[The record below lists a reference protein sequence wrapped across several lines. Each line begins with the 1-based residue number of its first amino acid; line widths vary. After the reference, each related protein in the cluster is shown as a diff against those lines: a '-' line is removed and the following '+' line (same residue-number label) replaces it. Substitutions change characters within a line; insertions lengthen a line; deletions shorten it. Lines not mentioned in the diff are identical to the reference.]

1 MSALSSVV
9 GQLRSVVCLPCASE
23 GLFILLIPLNKVTNK
38 SQSAKKWIYFDV
50 CKALGIGNPY
60 QIKTRLDGDDLISNE
75 VTTGCA
81 YNHQGRGDGGYLC
94 TTEVSTK
101 SKNQYGEFIRTVT
114 LLYVRPKHPY
124 IDIKYV
130 KKNMTILLSRFF
142 FLTLR
147 SIIRFSKPIYIIKV
161 YEETKV
167 L

>member
-1 MSALSSVV
+1 M
-9 GQLRSVVCLPCASE
+9 
-23 GLFILLIPLNKVTNK
+23 
-38 SQSAKKWIYFDV
+38 
-50 CKALGIGNPY
+50 CKALGVGIPY

-142 FLTLR
+142 LLTLR
-147 SIIRFSKPIYIIKV
+147 SILRFSKPIYIIKV

>member
-38 SQSAKKWIYFDV
+38 SQSAKKLIYFDV
-50 CKALGIGNPY
+50 CKALGVGIPY
-60 QIKTRLDGDDLISNE
+60 QIKTRLDGDDLITSE
-75 VTTGCA
+75 VVTG

-94 TTEVSTK
+94 TREVSTK

-130 KKNMTILLSRFF
+130 KKNNSILLSRFF
-142 FLTLR
+142 LLTLR

>member
-1 MSALSSVV
+1 MEIQNFHNAEFGS
-9 GQLRSVVCLPCASE
+9 LRVIQNEKGEMMFCLA
-23 GLFILLIPLNKVTNK
+23 
-38 SQSAKKWIYFDV
+38 DV
-50 CKALGIGNPY
+50 CKALGIANPSVA
-60 QIKTRLDGDDLISNE
+60 KTRL
-75 VTTGCA
+75 
-81 YNHQGRGDGGYLC
+81 DGGYLC

-130 KKNMTILLSRFF
+130 KKNNTILLSRFF
-142 FLTLR
+142 FFFFR
-147 SIIRFSKPIYIIKV
+147 SIIRFSKPIFIIKV

>member
-9 GQLRSVVCLPCASE
+9 GQLRSIVCLPCASE

-50 CKALGIGNPY
+50 CNALGIGNPY
-60 QIKTRLDGDDLISNE
+60 QIKTRLDGDDLITSE
-75 VTTGCA
+75 VVTGCA

-130 KKNMTILLSRFF
+130 KKNNSILLSRFF
-142 FLTLR
+142 LLTLR
-147 SIIRFSKPIYIIKV
+147 SIIRFSKPIYNKGV
-161 YEETKV
+161 
-167 L
+167 

>member
-1 MSALSSVV
+1 MAAMSALSSVV

-38 SQSAKKWIYFDV
+38 SQSAKKLIYFDV
-50 CKALGIGNPY
+50 CKALGVGIPY
-60 QIKTRLDGDDLISNE
+60 QIKTRLDGDDLITSE
-75 VTTGCA
+75 VVTG

-130 KKNMTILLSRFF
+130 KKNNTILLSRFF
-142 FLTLR
+142 LLTFAGDNK
-147 SIIRFSKPIYIIKV
+147 I
-161 YEETKV
+161 
-167 L
+167 